1 MTHTQI
7 TQNKII
13 EIIKILRK
21 EKGWTQHYMAEE
33 LGITQSSYGKIERG
47 DVDITISKVFKIL
60 KAINQEP
67 SEFFGMV
74 AEGSPGIFTY
84 DDALSYQLEEKKSL
98 LDLREAEITYL
109 KKQLE
114 INAKQLEIKDKRITD
129 LQAELKITD
138 DLLEESGGNK

>member
-1 MTHTQI
+1 MPHKKM

-60 KAINQEP
+60 KAINQEA
-67 SEFFGMV
+67 SAFFGMV
-74 AEGSPGIFTY
+74 SEGSPGIFTY
-84 DDALSYQLEEKKSL
+84 DDKLSYQLELLKSEIILRDAEKKNF
-98 LDLREAEITYL
+98 I
-109 KKQLE
+109 KQV
-114 INAKQLEIKDKRITD
+114 
-129 LQAELKITD
+129 ELKDERIKS
-138 DLLEESGGNK
+138 LEGELRHFVGDPSVYQKGQIE